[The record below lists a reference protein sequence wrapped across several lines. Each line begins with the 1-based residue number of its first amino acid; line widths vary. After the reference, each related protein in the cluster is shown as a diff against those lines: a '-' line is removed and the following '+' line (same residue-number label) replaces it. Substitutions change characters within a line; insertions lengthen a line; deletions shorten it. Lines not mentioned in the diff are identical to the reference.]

1 VSSSSAPSVSSEA
14 ASADPTRMTGD
25 ERRAGGAL
33 ALVFALRMLG
43 LFIVLPVF
51 ALEAARLPGGDDPA
65 RVGSAMGLYGLTQAF
80 LQIPF
85 GIASDRF
92 GRKPTIV
99 AGLLVFAAG
108 SAIAAWAPDLTWL
121 AAGRAVQGAGAIS
134 AAVTAFLADVTR
146 DSVRTKAMAM
156 VGASIALMFALSLVI
171 APLLAGWVG
180 LPGIFLMTCSLALL
194 GIAVVLWVAPPEP
207 VVHKPSDMQQ
217 VRGGLAEVLRHP
229 GLLRLNLG
237 VFVLHAVQLAMWMA
251 LPAMLVQAGLPKAAH
266 WQVYLPAVA
275 ASLLVMGGVLFPM
288 ERKGQLRVAF
298 LVSIGLILAVQLA
311 VGGRRDAQPG
321 RWVLLFVFFIGFNTM
336 KPASPAWVQ
345 ARTRAGRRSV
355 CTTRCSRWASS
366 WAARWAAG
374 WPVRT
379 APAGCLRFVP
389 WLRWCGWWWPG
400 RCRRRPPKVE
410 VLAPF
415 QSFGGDAAWV
425 GGMSSFPA
433 SSSRERCTGPPTG
446 GSSGGGAPGAV
457 ASCLVGAGSGVPVP
471 AAALRAWCS
480 RVGRSIR
487 LDSVPYS
494 GRLIRREIRLAS
506 IAAAIR
512 LSTIGR
518 PSIISMTMMNE
529 VSGAC
534 VVAARK
540 PAMPMAI
547 RAGINALALLPATI
561 WATS

>member
-1 VSSSSAPSVSSEA
+1 
-14 ASADPTRMTGD
+14 MTGE
-25 ERRAGGAL
+25 ERRASGAL

-65 RVGSAMGLYGLTQAF
+65 RVGFAMGLYGLTQAF

-121 AAGRAVQGAGAIS
+121 SIGRAVQGAGAIS

-180 LPGIFLMTCSLALL
+180 LPGIFGMTCTLALL

-207 VVHKPSDMQQ
+207 RVHRPSDMQQ
-217 VRGGLAEVLRHP
+217 VRGGLGEVLRHA

-251 LPAMLVQAGLPKAAH
+251 VPAMLVQAGLAKADH

-288 ERKGQLRVAF
+288 ERKGRLRAAF
-298 LVSIGLILAVQLA
+298 LIAIALIGVVQIGLWWLARSGAAPGLWA
-311 VGGRRDAQPG
+311 LGG
-321 RWVLLFVFFIGFNTM
+321 LMFVFFIGFNTLE
-336 KPASPAWVQ
+336 ASQPSLV
-345 ARTRAGRRSV
+345 SKL
-355 CTTRCSRWASS
+355 
-366 WAARWAAG
+366 
-374 WPVRT
+374 
-379 APAGCLRFVP
+379 APAHARGAALGVYNTLQSVGFFAGGAVGGWLARAHGAGGLFAVCAVATLVWFV
-389 WLRWCGWWWPG
+389 
-400 RCRRRPPKVE
+400 
-410 VLAPF
+410 
-415 QSFGGDAAWV
+415 AAWP
-425 GGMSSFPA
+425 MQA
-433 SSSRERCTGPPTG
+433 
-446 GSSGGGAPGAV
+446 
-457 ASCLVGAGSGVPVP
+457 P
-471 AAALRAWCS
+471 AA
-480 RVGRSIR
+480 
-487 LDSVPYS
+487 
-494 GRLIRREIRLAS
+494 
-506 IAAAIR
+506 
-512 LSTIGR
+512 
-518 PSIISMTMMNE
+518 
-529 VSGAC
+529 
-534 VVAARK
+534 K
-540 PAMPMAI
+540 H
-547 RAGINALALLPATI
+547 
-561 WATS
+561 

>member
-1 VSSSSAPSVSSEA
+1 
-14 ASADPTRMTGD
+14 MTGE
-25 ERRAGGAL
+25 ERRASGAL

-65 RVGSAMGLYGLTQAF
+65 RVGFAMGLYGLTQAF

-121 AAGRAVQGAGAIS
+121 SIGRAVQGAGAIS

-180 LPGIFLMTCSLALL
+180 LPGIFGMTCTLALL

-207 VVHKPSDMQQ
+207 RVHRPSDMQQ
-217 VRGGLAEVLRHP
+217 VRGGLGEVLRHA

-251 LPAMLVQAGLPKAAH
+251 VPAMLVQAGLAKADH

-288 ERKGQLRVAF
+288 ERKGRLRAAF
-298 LVSIGLILAVQLA
+298 LIAIALIGVVQIGLWWLARSGAAPGLWA
-311 VGGRRDAQPG
+311 LGG
-321 RWVLLFVFFIGFNTM
+321 LMFVFFIGFNTLE
-336 KPASPAWVQ
+336 ASQPSLV
-345 ARTRAGRRSV
+345 SKL
-355 CTTRCSRWASS
+355 
-366 WAARWAAG
+366 
-374 WPVRT
+374 
-379 APAGCLRFVP
+379 APAHARGAALGVYNTLQSVGFFVGGAVGG
-389 WLRWCGWWWPG
+389 WLARAHGASGLFAVCALGTLVWL
-400 RCRRRPPKVE
+400 V
-410 VLAPF
+410 
-415 QSFGGDAAWV
+415 AAWP
-425 GGMSSFPA
+425 MQAPA
-433 SSSRERCTGPPTG
+433 VKR
-446 GSSGGGAPGAV
+446 
-457 ASCLVGAGSGVPVP
+457 
-471 AAALRAWCS
+471 
-480 RVGRSIR
+480 
-487 LDSVPYS
+487 
-494 GRLIRREIRLAS
+494 
-506 IAAAIR
+506 
-512 LSTIGR
+512 
-518 PSIISMTMMNE
+518 
-529 VSGAC
+529 
-534 VVAARK
+534 
-540 PAMPMAI
+540 
-547 RAGINALALLPATI
+547 
-561 WATS
+561 